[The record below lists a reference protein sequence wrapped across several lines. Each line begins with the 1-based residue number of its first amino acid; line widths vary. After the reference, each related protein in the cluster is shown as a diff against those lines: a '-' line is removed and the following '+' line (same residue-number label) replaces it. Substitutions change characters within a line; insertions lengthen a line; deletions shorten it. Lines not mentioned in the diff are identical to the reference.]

1 MSELRISVGLP
12 QLLPVEGPEVVT
24 RYAIRAE
31 ELGFA
36 GLWSLDGVAGSATS
50 RVALL
55 DGLHL
60 LTSAAAVTDTISLG
74 IAVIVLAARNAPQLA
89 RELATIDR
97 LSGGR
102 VIVGVG
108 VGRKEPSAA
117 GLGLPAEHRARRLEE
132 GVEVLRS
139 LWADGEATYSGNFY
153 RFTGVTL
160 EPKPVQRPGP
170 PVWFGAGS
178 PTALHRAARMA
189 DGWVGAGSSPSAD
202 FPGQVRVLV
211 DALREAGRDPS
222 AFPIGKRVYVAVD
235 ETERR
240 ARECLAPILDGMYD
254 VPGLTKRVAVCGP
267 PEACAEQLRTVIGAG
282 ARELLLH
289 PMYDHLDQLDALATV
304 AALVRGG

>member
-36 GLWSLDGVAGSATS
+36 GLWSLDSVPGSATS

-74 IAVIVLAARNAPQLA
+74 IAVIVLAARNVPQLA

-139 LWADGEATYSGNFY
+139 LWADGEAALQ
-153 RFTGVTL
+153 RQL
-160 EPKPVQRPGP
+160 LPV
-170 PVWFGAGS
+170 
-178 PTALHRAARMA
+178 H
-189 DGWVGAGSSPSAD
+189 
-202 FPGQVRVLV
+202 
-211 DALREAGRDPS
+211 GRD
-222 AFPIGKRVYVAVD
+222 A
-235 ETERR
+235 R
-240 ARECLAPILDGMYD
+240 AQARPAP
-254 VPGLTKRVAVCGP
+254 R
-267 PEACAEQLRTVIGAG
+267 
-282 ARELLLH
+282 
-289 PMYDHLDQLDALATV
+289 ATG
-304 AALVRGG
+304 LVRGRQPNGAASRGKDGRWLGRCGLVAVGGLPGPAARSCGRPARGASRPRRVPDRQARVRRGRRDGATSSRVPEPRSSTACTTCPG

>member
-36 GLWSLDGVAGSATS
+36 GLWSLDSVPGSATS

-153 RFTGVTL
+153 GFTGVTL

-178 PTALHRAARMA
+178 PTALDRAARMA

-211 DALREAGRDPS
+211 DALREARRDPS

-304 AALVRGG
+304 AALVRDG

>member
-36 GLWSLDGVAGSATS
+36 GLWSLDSVPGSATS

-240 ARECLAPILDGMYD
+240 ARERLAPILDGMYH

-304 AALVRGG
+304 AALVREG

>member
-36 GLWSLDGVAGSATS
+36 GLWSLDSVAGSATS

-117 GLGLPAEHRARRLEE
+117 GLSLPAEHRARRLEE
-132 GVEVLRS
+132 GVSVTI
-139 LWADGEATYSGNFY
+139 GC
-153 RFTGVTL
+153 RF
-160 EPKPVQRPGP
+160 
-170 PVWFGAGS
+170 
-178 PTALHRAARMA
+178 
-189 DGWVGAGSSPSAD
+189 
-202 FPGQVRVLV
+202 
-211 DALREAGRDPS
+211 
-222 AFPIGKRVYVAVD
+222 I
-235 ETERR
+235 
-240 ARECLAPILDGMYD
+240 
-254 VPGLTKRVAVCGP
+254 VCW
-267 PEACAEQLRTVIGAG
+267 
-282 ARELLLH
+282 
-289 PMYDHLDQLDALATV
+289 
-304 AALVRGG
+304 

>member
-36 GLWSLDGVAGSATS
+36 GLWSLDSVPGSATS

-160 EPKPVQRPGP
+160 EPKPVQRSGP

-211 DALREAGRDPS
+211 DALREARRDPS

-289 PMYDHLDQLDALATV
+289 PMYDYLDQLDALATV
-304 AALVRGG
+304 AALVRDG